1 MTYTDLDRLIAFAGI
16 YQAAYCVR
24 QIARQ
29 GTVDTRIME
38 PCIYSLFQIDTPTV
52 AAAFG
57 PSGAVASGAR
67 QIVAQLTAG
76 SKSGPPRDQELLRY
90 VVTLIKLER
99 ALSGRRD
106 MLETIRAGIDA
117 IAAAR
122 DDGPLLDPSLL
133 ASLAAIY
140 SDTVSHL
147 SPRIIVKGEPLH
159 LKNPDNQNR
168 IRSNLLA
175 GIRAAMLWRQ
185 VGGRRWQIL
194 FGQRQLLE
202 SARGYLASAVL
213 G

>member
-1 MTYTDLDRLIAFAGI
+1 MTYTDQDRLIAFAGI

-38 PCIYSLFQIDTPTV
+38 PCIYSLFQIDTPSV

-57 PSGAVASGAR
+57 PPGAVATGAR

-76 SKSGPPRDQELLRY
+76 SQGGPPRDHELLRY

-99 ALSGRRD
+99 ALAGRRD
-106 MLETIRAGIDA
+106 MLQAIRAGIDA
-117 IAAAR
+117 VAAGVASR
-122 DDGPLLDPSLL
+122 PLLDPDLL
-133 ASLAAIY
+133 ASLATIY
-140 SDTVSHL
+140 SDTISHL
-147 SPRIIVKGEPLH
+147 GPRIIVKGDQQH
-159 LKNPDNQNR
+159 LKNSDNQSR
-168 IRSNLLA
+168 IRAVLLA

-194 FGQRQLLE
+194 LGQRRLLE
-202 SARGYLASAVL
+202 SARAYLAAAVL

>member
-1 MTYTDLDRLIAFAGI
+1 
-16 YQAAYCVR
+16 
-24 QIARQ
+24 
-29 GTVDTRIME
+29 
-38 PCIYSLFQIDTPTV
+38 
-52 AAAFG
+52 
-57 PSGAVASGAR
+57 
-67 QIVAQLTAG
+67 
-76 SKSGPPRDQELLRY
+76 
-90 VVTLIKLER
+90 
-99 ALSGRRD
+99 